1 MAVSEKTYR
10 QLVLEDP
17 DGKWELYCGRLRSKP
32 AMTWGHNQAS
42 RNLRLLLERQLP
54 TDDYLVILDQGR
66 VRRSATNYFIPDLYV
81 VPQAMAL
88 RLFPDARTL
97 EAYPEPLPLV
107 VEVWSPSTGD
117 YDVEEKFAEY
127 KARGDLEIWRIHPY
141 EKTVTVWQRRAD
153 GSYVES
159 FHTSGDIHLTG
170 LPGVVVPVEAL
181 FRYL

>member
-1 MAVSEKTYR
+1 MPVSEKTYR

-17 DGKWELYCGRLRSKP
+17 DSKWELYCGRLRSKP
-32 AMTWGHNQAS
+32 EMTWGHNQAS
-42 RNLRLLLERQLP
+42 RNLRLLLERQLSA
-54 TDDYLVILDQGR
+54 DEYLVIIDQGR

-88 RLFPDARTL
+88 RLFPDAHAL
-97 EAYPEPLPLV
+97 EAYPEALPLV

-117 YDVEEKFAEY
+117 YDVEEKFVEY

-141 EKTVTVWQRRAD
+141 EKTVTVWRRQVD
-153 GSYVES
+153 GSYDENLY
-159 FHTSGDIHLTG
+159 TDGDIHLSG
-170 LPGVVVPVEAL
+170 LSGVTIAVEAL